1 MAKFCGDVIYSRS
14 RETSPGVWTEET
26 VARPYTGD
34 VLSRNWRWENSQ
46 QVNDNLNVS
55 NRISIV
61 ADQFAYE
68 NMFAIKAVKW
78 SGACWKVTDVEQQR
92 PRLILSIGGVYN
104 DYEEPTGTSCETD
117 EDSQ

>member
-1 MAKFCGDVIYSRS
+1 MAKFCGKVIFSKMIES
-14 RETSPGVWTEET
+14 APSVWTEET
-26 VARPYTGD
+26 AYRPYTGD
-34 VLSRNWRWENSQ
+34 VLSRNWRWDQSSQ

-68 NMFAIKAVKW
+68 NMFAIKAVEW
-78 SGACWKVTDVEQQR
+78 SGACWKVTDVEQQQ

-104 DYEEPTGTSCETD
+104 YAEESTETGC
-117 EDSQ
+117 DS

>member
-1 MAKFCGDVIYSRS
+1 MAKFCGNVIYSRT
-14 RETSPGVWTEET
+14 RETSPGVWTEEI
-26 VARPYTGD
+26 VSRPYTGD

-46 QVNDNLNVS
+46 QVNDDLNVS

-104 DYEEPTGTSCETD
+104 DYEEPIGTSCKTD
-117 EDSQ
+117 ENSQ